1 MSTHELAA
9 KVKELKELQTFI
21 EELTAEA
28 DAIKDELKAH
38 MKAAGASE
46 LTVDIFKLR
55 YSSVTSNRFDTNSFK
70 ATHGELYAQ
79 FCKPTISTRFCVV

>member
-1 MSTHELAA
+1 MSTHELTA
-9 KVKELKELQTFI
+9 KVRELKELQTFI

-46 LTVDIFKLR
+46 LTVDVF
-55 YSSVTSNRFDTNSFK
+55 
-70 ATHGELYAQ
+70 
-79 FCKPTISTRFCVV
+79 